1 MSARFA
7 AEQRRPNASAD
18 VDGMLALLDA
28 LPEHPLAI
36 VRTLFDGCQRLVL
49 TRAPGR
55 LDVMGGIADYS
66 GARVLQWPIA
76 EAVVCVAGL
85 AIDSNVRIVS
95 LGAEENNRAA
105 TFEIPLS
112 GLMKPDGAVDY
123 TSVRQALRQ
132 QPSSAWAAYVAGA
145 VVVLAGE
152 MGVRFTNGLRLLIAS
167 SVPEGRGLSSSA
179 ALEVAALS
187 AVATLLGVELEG
199 PQLARLAQIVE
210 NQIVGAP
217 CGLMDQ
223 MASTCGQAGQF
234 LSMVCQPA
242 LLEPPVRMPAGITVW
257 GIDSGVR
264 HSVGGNAYTA
274 ARVAA
279 FMGYRVLAEAAG
291 LSVQPL
297 QPGRVRITDPT
308 WGGYLANV
316 GIAQWRDLSA
326 ALPQAMRG
334 DAFLARY
341 HGITDLVTDVDPSF
355 TYVVRAATGHPV
367 LEHLRVTAF
376 AGALQQ
382 GAPSHA
388 VLTAM
393 GELMYQSHESYAACG
408 LDCSETA
415 WLVNQVRAQ
424 GPPRGLYGAK
434 VTGGG
439 SGGTVAVL
447 GLSSAADT
455 LQELVQQYET
465 ATGRKARIIVGS
477 SPGAKS
483 FGCIP
488 LAAC

>member
-1 MSARFA
+1 MSAERFVA
-7 AEQRRPNASAD
+7 VQRPPDVSAD
-18 VDGMLALLDA
+18 VDGMLTLLSV
-28 LPEHPLAI
+28 LPEHPLAM
-36 VRTLFDGCQRLVL
+36 VRTLFAGCQRLVL

-85 AIDSNVRIVS
+85 ASDKKLRIVS
-95 LGAEENNRAA
+95 LGAEENNRTA
-105 TFEIPLS
+105 TFEIPLT
-112 GLMKPDGAVDY
+112 GLLEPDGAVNY
-123 TSVRQALRQ
+123 SSVRQALRQ
-132 QPSSAWAAYVAGA
+132 QPGSAWAAYVAGA

-187 AVATLLGVELEG
+187 AVATLLGVELQG

-210 NQIVGAP
+210 NQVVGAP

-223 MASTCGQAGQF
+223 MASTCGLAGQF
-234 LSMVCQPA
+234 LSMVCQPSV
-242 LLEPPVRMPAGITVW
+242 LEPPVRMPEGVTVW

-274 ARVAA
+274 VRVAA
-279 FMGYRVLAEAAG
+279 FMGYRMLAEATG
-291 LSVQPL
+291 LAVERL
-297 QPGRVRITDPT
+297 ERGRVRITDPA

-316 GIAQWRDLSA
+316 GAAQWRELSPV
-326 ALPQAMRG
+326 LPEAMRG

-341 HGITDLVTDVDPSF
+341 HGITDLVTNVEPSRA
-355 TYVVRAATGHPV
+355 YAVRAATGHPV

-376 AGALQQ
+376 AAALQ

-388 VLTAM
+388 VLMGM

-415 WLVNQVRAQ
+415 WLVNHVRAQ
-424 GPPRGLYGAK
+424 GATRGLYGGK
-434 VTGGG
+434 ITGGG

-447 GLSSAADT
+447 GLSSAADV
-455 LQELVQQYET
+455 LQELVKHYEA
-465 ATGRKARIIVGS
+465 ATGRTARIIVGS

-483 FGCIP
+483 FGWIP
-488 LAAC
+488 LVAC